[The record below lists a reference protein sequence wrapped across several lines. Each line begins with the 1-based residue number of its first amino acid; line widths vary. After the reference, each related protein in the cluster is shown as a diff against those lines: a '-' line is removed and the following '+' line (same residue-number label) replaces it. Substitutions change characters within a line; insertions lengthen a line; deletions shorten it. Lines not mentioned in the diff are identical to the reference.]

1 MPQPR
6 LIPIIILTITLITA
20 CGGGAGTFEPQPV
33 EPPPP
38 PPEPVLEIQFIDSIP
53 LNEQGSVP
61 GYQTAFELSHS
72 TWSDADFAVEMSCSD
87 LNVVS
92 TRRSASDLA
101 DIEGNQ
107 LASHRLSCP
116 QGLDAASHTI
126 TVKATR
132 ESGTRYEGTLD
143 LDVGSD
149 TPALNVI
156 EEKQISLVMVDNLF
170 AGYILEAL
178 TDQLDSPDE
187 VKQLLL
193 ALIVDLISSEW
204 RYLAKP
210 DVIHDVTVQKVE
222 YSSTHP
228 DGSNGTLSGLL
239 AIPHISS
246 VEDFTPRDRI
256 ILLNHATGS
265 TPSELDETDAWYILA
280 NLFAG
285 HGFLV
290 VAPDNFGRG
299 TTGDL
304 PETYLI
310 ANRTGAHSADLVRR
324 VLDSNDYV
332 DIHGDGRPVP
342 ISIIG
347 YSQGGHSA
355 IASWME
361 IHHHHKDSLQTVDV
375 YSGGAPLDLYRTF
388 LGVMQ
393 ALDGRCNDDGYCTLV
408 NQEAHVPYI
417 SGRILPGIIEY
428 TDSGITIEDV
438 EDDEKLSSQFI
449 KGFLDNDATYD
460 KLKAILQMSSFQNIV
475 NLEEVFND
483 EDVTLHLYHSS
494 YDRLVPVDNTKDFLS
509 TLDGNV
515 NAMHYE
521 DLCDTSFYE
530 QFFNATDEVGILHT
544 LCGLSMLN
552 HVLNEIR

>member
-1 MPQPR
+1 MHYNTPTMPQPR
-6 LIPIIILTITLITA
+6 IIPIIILTTTVITA

-33 EPPPP
+33 EPSPP
-38 PPEPVLEIQFIDSIP
+38 PPEPVLEIEFIDSIP

-61 GYQTAFELSHS
+61 GYQTVFELSHS
-72 TWSDADFAVEMSCSD
+72 TWSDADFAVELNCSG
-87 LNVVS
+87 LNAVS

-107 LASHRLSCP
+107 LASHRFSCP
-116 QGLDAASHTI
+116 QGLEAASHTI
-126 TVKATR
+126 TLKATR

-149 TPALNVI
+149 TPTLNVI
-156 EEKQISLVMVDNLF
+156 DEHQNPQDMVDNLF

-178 TDQLDSPDE
+178 SDQLDSPDE
-187 VKQLLL
+187 VKLLL
-193 ALIVDLISSEW
+193 LELIVALINSEW
-204 RYLAKP
+204 RYLANP
-210 DVIHDVTVQKVE
+210 EVVHDVTVQKVE

-228 DGSNGTLSGLL
+228 DGSAGILSGLL
-239 AIPHISS
+239 AIPDISS
-246 VEDFTPRDRI
+246 ADDFTPRDRI

-265 TPSELDETDAWYILA
+265 TPSELDEKDAWYILA

-299 TTGDL
+299 TTGEL

-310 ANRTGAHSADLVRR
+310 ANRVGSHSADLVRR

-332 DIHGDGRPVP
+332 DIHGDGRPLP

-393 ALDGRCNDDGYCTLV
+393 ALDGRCNDDGYCSLV

-428 TDSGITIEDV
+428 TDSGITIQDV
-438 EDDEKLSSQFI
+438 VEDEKLSTQFI
-449 KGFLDNDATYD
+449 RGFLD
-460 KLKAILQMSSFQNIV
+460 KRC
-475 NLEEVFND
+475 
-483 EDVTLHLYHSS
+483 HL
-494 YDRLVPVDNTKDFLS
+494 
-509 TLDGNV
+509 
-515 NAMHYE
+515 
-521 DLCDTSFYE
+521 
-530 QFFNATDEVGILHT
+530 
-544 LCGLSMLN
+544 
-552 HVLNEIR
+552 

>member
-1 MPQPR
+1 MPQPH
-6 LIPIIILTITLITA
+6 LIPSIILTTLAITA
-20 CGGGAGTFEPQPV
+20 CGGGAGTFEPPPV

-38 PPEPVLEIQFIDSIP
+38 LPEPVLEIEFIDSIP
-53 LNEQGSVP
+53 QNEQGSTP
-61 GYQTAFELSHS
+61 GYQTAFELSHAI
-72 TWSDADFAVEMSCSD
+72 WSDAEFDVELNCNGM
-87 LNVVS
+87 NVVS

-107 LASHRLSCP
+107 LASHRISCQ
-116 QGLDAASHTI
+116 QGLGAASHTI

-132 ESGTRYEGTLD
+132 EDGTRYEGPLD

-156 EEKQISLVMVDNLF
+156 DEKQIPLVMVENLF

-178 TDQLDSPDE
+178 TDQLDSPNE

-210 DVIHDVTVQKVE
+210 DVIHDVTVKKVE

-228 DGSNGTLSGLL
+228 DGSTETLSGLL
-239 AIPHISS
+239 AIPDISS
-246 VEDFTPRDRI
+246 VDDFTPRDRI

-265 TPSELDETDAWYILA
+265 TPSELDATDAWYILA

-310 ANRTGAHSADLVRR
+310 ANRVGAHSADLVRR

-332 DIHGDGRPVP
+332 AIHGEGRPVP

-355 IASWME
+355 IASWLE
-361 IHHHHKDSLQTVDV
+361 IHHHHKESLQTVDV
-375 YSGGAPLDLYRTF
+375 FSGGAPLDLYRTF

-393 ALDGRCNDDGYCTLV
+393 ALDGRCDDDSYCILV
-408 NQEAHVPYI
+408 DQEAHVPYI
-417 SGRILPGIIEY
+417 SDRILPGIIEY
-428 TDSGITIEDV
+428 TDSGITNDVV
-438 EDDEKLSSQFI
+438 EDDGKLSSQFI

-460 KLKAILQMSSFQNIV
+460 KLKAILQMNSFQNIV
-475 NLEEVFND
+475 NPEEVLND
-483 EDVTLHLYHSS
+483 EDVSLHLYHSS
-494 YDRLVPVDNTKDFLS
+494 FDRLVPVDNTKDFLS

-521 DLCDTSFYE
+521 DLCDASFFE

>member
-6 LIPIIILTITLITA
+6 LIPIIILTTTLITS
-20 CGGGAGTFEPQPV
+20 CGGGAGTFEPPPV

-38 PPEPVLEIQFIDSIP
+38 PPEPVQVIEFIDSIP

-61 GYQTAFELSHS
+61 GYQTAFELSHA
-72 TWSDADFAVEMSCSD
+72 TWSDAGFDVELICNGM
-87 LNVVS
+87 NVVS
-92 TRRSASDLA
+92 TRRSATDLA
-101 DIEGNQ
+101 DIAGNQ

-116 QGLDAASHTI
+116 QGLGATSHTI

-132 ESGTRYEGTLD
+132 EDGTRYVGPLD

-149 TPALNVI
+149 TPELNI
-156 EEKQISLVMVDNLF
+156 IDEKQIPLVMVENLF

-178 TDQLDSPDE
+178 TDQLDSPNE

-228 DGSNGTLSGLL
+228 DGSTGVLSGLL
-239 AIPHISS
+239 AIPDISS
-246 VEDFTPRDRI
+246 VDDFTPRDRI

-265 TPSELDETDAWYILA
+265 TPSELDATDAWYILA

-310 ANRTGAHSADLVRR
+310 ANRVGAHSADLVRR
-324 VLDSNDYV
+324 VLDSNNYV
-332 DIHGDGRPVP
+332 DIHGESRPVP

-355 IASWME
+355 IASWLE
-361 IHHHHKDSLQTVDV
+361 IHHHHKESLQTVDV
-375 YSGGAPLDLYRTF
+375 FSGGAPLDLYRTF

-408 NQEAHVPYI
+408 DQEAHVPYI
-417 SGRILPGIIEY
+417 SGRIIPGIIEY
-428 TDSGITIEDV
+428 TDIGITVEDV
-438 EDDEKLSSQFI
+438 EDDGKLRSQFI

-460 KLKAILQMSSFQNIV
+460 KLKAILQMNSFQNIV
-475 NLEEVFND
+475 NPEEVFND
-483 EDVTLHLYHSS
+483 EDVSLHLYHSS

-521 DLCDTSFYE
+521 DLCDASFFE
-530 QFFNATDEVGILHT
+530 HFFNATDEVGILHT
-544 LCGLSMLN
+544 FCGLSMLN
-552 HVLNEIR
+552 HVLNEVR